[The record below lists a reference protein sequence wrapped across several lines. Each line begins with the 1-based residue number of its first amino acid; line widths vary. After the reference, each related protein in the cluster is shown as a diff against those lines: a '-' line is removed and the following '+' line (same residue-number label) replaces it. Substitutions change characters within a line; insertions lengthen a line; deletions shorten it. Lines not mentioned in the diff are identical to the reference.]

1 MLGDF
6 VVFNKIFLLLNKYEK
21 GSVNIWWNIYIIFFM
36 FV

>member
-21 GSVNIWWNIYIIFFM
+21 GSVKYFVVM
-36 FV
+36 FLFVVCIV